1 MGSLCGVRSQDDTN
15 QIRARQ
21 RSQKQQQATASITK
35 PPAEDKFKDMEEVGK
50 LKLTKMV
57 NL

>member
-50 LKLTKMV
+50 
-57 NL
+57 